1 MAPGGL
7 QAPALRPPP
16 SAGRHRTS
24 ITGPEDKSRLDGR
37 TLDEAVGRVLGVGA
51 AEPVPGLG
59 VETRTKAG
67 AGTRP
72 CGRGKAGETQPWS
85 CAVVWLQAMAM
96 LLARVTGQDSGLSR
110 WGHWQ
115 RDPRALQTRCPRRA
129 GAEEL
134 DVLGARGPTS
144 FVTV

>member
-24 ITGPEDKSRLDGR
+24 ITGPEGKSRLDGR
-37 TLDEAVGRVLGVGA
+37 TLGEAVGRVLGVGV
-51 AEPVPGLG
+51 AEAGAGPGCG
-59 VETRTKAG
+59 DKDKAG

-72 CGRGKAGETQPWS
+72 CGRGEAGETQPWS

-96 LLARVTGQDSGLSR
+96 LLARVTGQGSGLSR

-115 RDPRALQTRCPRRA
+115 RDP
-129 GAEEL
+129 
-134 DVLGARGPTS
+134 
-144 FVTV
+144 